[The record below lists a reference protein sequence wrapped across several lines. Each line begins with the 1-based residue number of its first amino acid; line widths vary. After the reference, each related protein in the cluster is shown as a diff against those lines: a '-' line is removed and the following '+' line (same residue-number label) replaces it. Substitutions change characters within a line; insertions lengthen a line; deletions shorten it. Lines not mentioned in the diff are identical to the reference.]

1 MLYIFSKSLV
11 ALSILGL
18 SLSLAIVNALSVPK
32 SSRAVLERDT
42 RQSDSAKVILGYMMF
57 MCIEEQETF
66 VHGNKLKLDDFKEYD
81 PSPVYTHSVSASPD
95 HGQNL
100 KQDEDEDKFRECIIY
115 DTNGLIKAA
124 QGHQLLHYHEK
135 LNLAKKMPANGGG
148 LPIVFTDAHVVKPP
162 TLDMY
167 LPITA
172 IKNNPP
178 TVECGPIGGWKDKPK
193 VDWTTF
199 GITDLPTTFK
209 STSALFGEMKMN
221 RE

>member
-1 MLYIFSKSLV
+1 M
-11 ALSILGL
+11 L
-18 SLSLAIVNALSVPK
+18 SLSQPK

-42 RQSDSAKVILGYMMF
+42 RQSDSAKVILGYMLF
-57 MCIEEQETF
+57 FVKEEKDNF
-66 VHGNKLKLDDFKEYD
+66 VKEKKFDLNAFEDYEAS
-81 PSPVYTHSVSASPD
+81 PLYTNPVYPTPTDS
-95 HGQNL
+95 GQNL
-100 KQDEDEDKFRECIIY
+100 KQDEDQDQFRECIIY

-135 LNLAKKMPANGGG
+135 KNLAKELPANGGG
-148 LPIVFTDAHVVKPP
+148 LPIVFTDAHAVKPP

-178 TVECGPIGGWKDKPK
+178 TVDCGPIGGWKDRPK

-199 GITDLPTTFK
+199 GITNLPTTFK

-221 RE
+221 R